1 MWFAVTAN
9 PLSRNRKELKKEFY
23 SKECEIFLSAQTRE
37 DLEDKIKLSMKNFP
51 KESKKY
57 IDAGLKIVEANTS
70 EKAKR
75 AALKTEI
82 YIEKSGQLKFF

>member
-1 MWFAVTAN
+1 MWYAVTAN
-9 PLSRNRKELKKEFY
+9 PLNRIRKELKKEFY

-37 DLEDKIKLSMKNFP
+37 DLENKIKLSMKNFP

-57 IDAGLKIVEANTS
+57 IDAGLKIVEASTS

-75 AALKTEI
+75 LALKTEI

>member
-9 PLSRNRKELKKEFY
+9 PLSRDKKELKKEFY
-23 SKECEIFLSAQTRE
+23 SKECEIFLSALTKE
-37 DLEDKIKLSMKNFP
+37 DLENKIKLSMKNVP

-57 IDAGLKIVEANTS
+57 IDAGLKIVEADTS
-70 EKAKR
+70 KRAKR
-75 AALKTEI
+75 LALKTEI

>member
-9 PLSRNRKELKKEFY
+9 SLNRNKKELKKEFY

-37 DLEDKIKLSMKNFP
+37 DLENKIKLSMKNFP
-51 KESKKY
+51 KESAKY
-57 IDAGLKIVEANTS
+57 INAGLKIVEANTS
-70 EKAKR
+70 KQAKR
-75 AALKTEI
+75 LALKTEI

>member
-9 PLSRNRKELKKEFY
+9 PINRIRKEAKKEFY

-37 DLEDKIKLSMKNFP
+37 DLEEKIKLSMKNFP

-57 IDAGLKIVEANTS
+57 IDAGLKIVEASTS

-75 AALKTEI
+75 LALKTDI
-82 YIEKSGQLKFF
+82 YIEKTGQLKFF

>member
-1 MWFAVTAN
+1 MWYAVTAN
-9 PLSRNRKELKKEFY
+9 PLSRARKETKKEFY

-37 DLEDKIKLSMKNFP
+37 DLEEKIKLSAKNFP

-57 IDAGLKIVEANTS
+57 IDAGLKIVEATSS

-75 AALKTEI
+75 AAFKTEV
-82 YIEKSGQLKFF
+82 YIEKTGQLKFF